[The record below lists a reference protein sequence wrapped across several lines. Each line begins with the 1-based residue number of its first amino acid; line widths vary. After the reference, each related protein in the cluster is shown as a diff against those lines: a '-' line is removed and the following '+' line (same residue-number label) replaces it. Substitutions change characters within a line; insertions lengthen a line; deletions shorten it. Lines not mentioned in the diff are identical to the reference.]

1 MRELVVTRHNP
12 MIDPTLNVWGWEV
25 PVYLFLGGLVAGMMI
40 ISGFFITRGR
50 HRQEVCSCTVLPS
63 LSMILLSIGIL
74 ALFFDLEYKLHA
86 WRMYATFQPASP
98 MSWGSWIL
106 ILVYPVLLATMM
118 IRPTS
123 WLSRGLPVLNR
134 WSRTLNGS
142 EHRIRMIG
150 FANIAAG
157 IALGLYTGVLLGA
170 LGARPLW
177 NSPLLGLLFLVSGL
191 STAAAFV
198 HLIATDAEERQLLAR
213 ADNHFLSI
221 ELLVLFLF
229 LIGLVTSTQVQ
240 IESAKL
246 LLVGDFAPVFWVFVV
261 GLGIIIPLIIQSL
274 AVRHRIPH
282 TPVAPLLVIAG
293 GLVLRFVLVAAG
305 QASHWTRT
313 PGVH

>member
-12 MIDPTLNVWGWEV
+12 MIDPSLNVWGWEV

-50 HRQEVCSCTVLPS
+50 HRQEECSCTILPP
-63 LSMILLSIGIL
+63 LSIALLSIGIL
-74 ALFFDLEYKLHA
+74 ALFFDLEHKLYA
-86 WRMYATFQPASP
+86 WRMYVTFKPASP

-106 ILVYPVLLATMM
+106 IFVYVVLLATMV
-118 IRPTS
+118 IRPKP
-123 WLSRGLPVLNR
+123 WLSRRLPALNR
-134 WSRTLNGS
+134 WSMTLAGA
-142 EHRIRMIG
+142 EHWIRMIG
-150 FANIAAG
+150 FANITVG

-198 HLIATDAEERQLLAR
+198 HLIATNAEERELLAR

-221 ELLVLFLF
+221 ELLVLSLF
-229 LIGLVTSTQVQ
+229 LIGLVSSTRVQ
-240 IESAKL
+240 IASAQL
-246 LLVGDFAPVFWVFVV
+246 LLNGAFAPAFWVFVV

-282 TPVAPLLVIAG
+282 TPVAPLCVIAG
-293 GLVLRFVLVAAG
+293 GLILRFVLVAAG